1 MVSVALC
8 PPPPAMLNAQCPAAT
23 GVTANDVPL
32 DGEIVAIPLH
42 EFACPLAGVLAVN
55 EPL

>member
-8 PPPPAMLNAQCPAAT
+8 PPPPKTVNVQCPAAT
-23 GVTANDVPL
+23 GATVNDVPL
-32 DGEIVAIPLH
+32 EGEIVAIPLH
-42 EFACPLAGVLAVN
+42 ELAVPAAAVLAVN